1 MELPLFPLSTVL
13 FPYGRIPLQIF
24 EQRYLDLVKN
34 CMRNDSK
41 FGVVLILEGSEMDKK
56 DSVQPNLSSMGTLA
70 RIVDWDQLPNGLLGI
85 TIQGSERFFL
95 LDSWKQENGLV
106 LGNINIFQSDTDAP
120 MRKEWDPLLDVL
132 NRIKQHPHVKRMNLD
147 INEEDAWQVGFMLAQ
162 LLPIV
167 EIDKNELLGLKDIE
181 ELMEKL
187 DKMLSEMSGGKQ

>member
-13 FPYGRIPLQIF
+13 FPSGRIPLQIF

-56 DSVQPNLSSMGTLA
+56 DQVKPNLSGMGTLA

-85 TIQGSERFFL
+85 TIQGGERFFL
-95 LDSWKQENGLV
+95 LDSWRQDNGLV
-106 LGNINIFQSDTDAP
+106 MGNVNIFQSDTYAP

-132 NRIKQHPHVKRMNLD
+132 YRIKKHPHVKRMNLD
-147 INEEDAWQVGFMLAQ
+147 INEEDAWQVGFVLAQ

-187 DKMLSEMSGGKQ
+187 EIKLSEMSGGKQ

>member
-1 MELPLFPLSTVL
+1 MEQPLFPLSIVL
-13 FPYGRIPLQIF
+13 FPYGRMHLQIF

-41 FGVVLILEGSEMDKK
+41 FGVVLIREGLEIDEKSHAK
-56 DSVQPNLSSMGTLA
+56 SNLSSIGTLA

-85 TIQGSERFFL
+85 TIQGGERLFL

-106 LGNINIFQSDTDAP
+106 LGNINIFQSDTSAP
-120 MRKEWDPLLDVL
+120 MRKEWAPLLDVFH
-132 NRIKQHPHVKRMNLD
+132 RIKQHPHVKRMNLD
-147 INEEDAWQVGFMLAQ
+147 IDEEDAWQVGFILSQ

-167 EIDKNELLGLKDIE
+167 EIDKHELLGLKDIE

-187 DKMLSEMSGGKQ
+187 EKMLSEMSGEKQ

>member
-13 FPYGRIPLQIF
+13 FPSGRIPLQIF

-56 DSVQPNLSSMGTLA
+56 NQVKPNLSGMGTLA

-85 TIQGSERFFL
+85 TIQGGERFFL
-95 LDSWKQENGLV
+95 LDSWRQENGLV
-106 LGNINIFQSDTDAP
+106 MGNINIFQSDTYAP
-120 MRKEWDPLLDVL
+120 MREEWDPLLDVL
-132 NRIKQHPHVKRMNLD
+132 HRIKQHPHVKRMDLD
-147 INEEDAWQVGFMLAQ
+147 LNEKDAWQVGFMLAQ
-162 LLPIV
+162 LLPIS
-167 EIDKNELLGLKDIE
+167 EIDKNEFLGLKDIG

-187 DKMLSEMSGGKQ
+187 EIKLSEMSGGKQ

>member
-1 MELPLFPLSTVL
+1 MEQPLFPLSTVL
-13 FPYGRIPLQIF
+13 FPYGRMHLQIF

-41 FGVVLILEGSEMDKK
+41 FGVVLIREGLEIDEK
-56 DSVQPNLSSMGTLA
+56 DHAKSNLSSIGTLA

-85 TIQGSERFFL
+85 TIQGGERFFL

-106 LGNINIFQSDTDAP
+106 LGNINIFQSYTYVP
-120 MRKEWDPLLDVL
+120 MRKEWAPLLDVL
-132 NRIKQHPHVKRMNLD
+132 RRIKQHPHVKRMNLD
-147 INEEDAWQVGFMLAQ
+147 INEEDAWQVGFILSQ

-167 EIDKNELLGLKDIE
+167 EIDKHELLGLKDIE

-187 DKMLSEMSGGKQ
+187 EKMLSEISGEKR

>member
-13 FPYGRIPLQIF
+13 FPYGKMPLQIF

-41 FGVVLILEGSEMDKK
+41 FGVVLIREGSEIDEK
-56 DSVQPNLSSMGTLA
+56 DHAKSSLSSIGTLA

-85 TIQGSERFFL
+85 TIQGDERFYL
-95 LDSWKQENGLV
+95 LDSWKQESGLV
-106 LGNINIFQSDTDAP
+106 LGNINIFQSDTYAP
-120 MRKEWDPLLDVL
+120 MRKEWSPLLDVL
-132 NRIKQHPHVKRMNLD
+132 RRIKQHPHVKRMSLD
-147 INEEDAWQVGFMLAQ
+147 INEEDAWQVGFILSQ

-167 EIDKNELLGLKDIE
+167 EIDKHELLGLKDIE

-187 DKMLSEMSGGKQ
+187 EKMLSKMSGEKQ